1 MKTIKLLLL
10 VVTISLSFFV
20 SEAFACT
27 CGEMTVAEYRES
39 ASAVFLAKVV
49 SKKKSD
55 ALEKDGVEVTLEV
68 EKVWKGKVLRKT
80 LVYTG
85 ATEDLYPFLDLCATP
100 FSVGEKYIVFTYG
113 KNKFSTNVCA
123 GTGDFPYAEKV
134 IKQLGKGKSPL
145 KSKK

>member
-1 MKTIKLLLL
+1 MKTIKLPF
-10 VVTISLSFFV
+10 VTCTIILSFCV
-20 SEAFACT
+20 IEAFACL
-27 CGEMTVAEYRES
+27 CSEMTVA
-39 ASAVFLAKVV
+39 
-49 SKKKSD
+49 D
-55 ALEKDGVEVTLEV
+55 ALEKNGVEVTLEV
-68 EKVWKGKVLRKT
+68 EKVWKGKVLKKT

-134 IKQLGKGKSPL
+134 IKQLGKGKPPL